1 MNVLPRMDDTNKS
14 EFLVLPVSQDL
25 EQGTGASAEME
36 WPDNS
41 LPKAGLTA
49 SQTLVGTGSTV
60 TFTSACSENT
70 EEVTWKIPGSDKE
83 TAQGDSVDA
92 VFDKEGTYEVSVTA
106 KNESGEDTK
115 TLSVV
120 VTSQLEKDSELTLLS
135 QGKPTEATAYTNENE
150 KPDFAVDGDVTK
162 KWCATGTPP
171 HEITI
176 DLGGEM
182 TISQVTLAHAE
193 AGGEGAD
200 MNTQGYEISVSTDGT
215 EYTPVVT
222 VTKNTT
228 GNTLDTF
235 TPVNGRYVKLS
246 VTKPTQGSDTAA
258 RIYEIQVY
266 GSEKTLQ

>member
-1 MNVLPRMDDTNKS
+1 MNDNNES

-25 EQGTGASAEME
+25 EQGTGASAKME

-70 EEVTWKIPGSDKE
+70 EEVSWEIPGSDKE
-83 TAQGDSVDA
+83 TAEGESVQA

-115 TLSVV
+115 TISVL

-135 QGKPTEATAYTNENE
+135 QGKPAEATGYTNENE

-176 DLGGEM
+176 DLGAEM
-182 TISQVTLAHAE
+182 TIGQVALSHAE

-215 EYTPVVT
+215 EFTPVAT
-222 VTKNTT
+222 VTKNTA
-228 GNTLDTF
+228 GSTLDTF